1 MSNHHHFVNIG
12 TRLFYDDLVL
22 QNQKVT
28 QVKWSP
34 LANGDHKLIQVLDK
48 LSKDTRVQEANE
60 KAVSIVLQGHP
71 YLVDIGLAKDM
82 IEGMHENLILHAGPP
97 IEWDRMCGPMQ
108 GAVIGAL
115 LYEKKANTVEEAKA
129 LAASGKIQFSPAQ
142 HYNAVGPMAGVISA
156 SMPVH
161 VILNK
166 PFGNKAY
173 CTVNEG
179 LGKVLRF
186 GAYDETVLTRL
197 HWIKDE
203 FMPVLKAALFNLPLG
218 IDLKVLIAQAVQMG
232 DECHNRNKAATS
244 LFFKEIVNPLLSTP
258 FKRDHIQRVI
268 SFIQS
273 NDHYFLNLSMPAA
286 KSMLEAAHGVEHST
300 LVTTMA
306 RNGVDF
312 GLRISGLGKQTWFT
326 APANMVQG
334 LLFAG
339 FSDDDASP
347 DLGDSTITE
356 TLGIGGFAMGASP
369 AITQFVGGTV
379 EDAMEYTRSMF
390 AITMKE
396 NTAFALP
403 ALNFMG
409 TATGID
415 VLKVIKHG
423 VLPIINSGI
432 AHKDAG
438 VGQIG
443 AGIVSP
449 PMECFLKALRALNE
463 EYMEE
468 QHG

>member
-1 MSNHHHFVNIG
+1 MSNQHHFVNVG
-12 TRLFYDDLVL
+12 TSIFYDDLVL

-34 LANGDHKLIQVLDK
+34 LANGDHKLIHALDR

-71 YLVDIGLAKDM
+71 YLIDIGLAKDM
-82 IEGMHENLILHAGPP
+82 IEGFHENLILHAGPP
-97 IEWDRMCGPMQ
+97 VAWENMCGPMQ
-108 GAVIGAL
+108 GAIIGAL
-115 LYEKKANTVEEAKA
+115 LYEKKASTVEEAKA
-129 LAASGKIQFSPAQ
+129 LVERGTIEFAPAQ

-156 SMPVH
+156 NMPVH

-203 FMPVLKAALFNLPLG
+203 FMPVLKAALVNVPLG

-244 LFFKEIVNPLLSTP
+244 LFFKEIVNPLLSTS

-449 PMECFLKALRALNE
+449 PMDCFLKVLSALNE
-463 EYMEE
+463 GYKEE
-468 QHG
+468 QHV